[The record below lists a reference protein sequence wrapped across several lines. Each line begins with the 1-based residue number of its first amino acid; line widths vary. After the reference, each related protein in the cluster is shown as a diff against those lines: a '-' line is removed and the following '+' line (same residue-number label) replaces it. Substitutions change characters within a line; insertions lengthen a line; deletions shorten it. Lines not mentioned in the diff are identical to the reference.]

1 MNFIERLTDPPIGV
15 YCYDI
20 APYDLGTFFKVKLI
34 DYQINN

>member
-20 APYDLGTFFKVKLI
+20 APYDTTTFCQVKLI
-34 DYQINN
+34 K